1 MAKKHDDG
9 GIVLSALE
17 EDLLTAIRGH
27 PEGIYGLDLLS
38 QINTANKKLKRRQI
52 GVGSLYPALKRMEKQ
67 GLVKARWG
75 EDDEASE
82 VSGGARRRYYSITGL
97 GTSALENTW
106 LYRQQLGAPWKRAL
120 PTING
125 IAGG

>member
-1 MAKKHDDG
+1 MAKKNDEG

-27 PEGIYGLDLLS
+27 QDGIYGLDLLG

-75 EDDEASE
+75 EDDDG
-82 VSGGARRRYYSITGL
+82 SGGARRRYYSITGL
-97 GTSALENTW
+97 GASALTDTW
-106 LYRQQLGAPWKRAL
+106 SYRQQLGAPWSLAFKAMSEL
-120 PTING
+120 
-125 IAGG
+125 AGG